1 MEQEAE
7 KVWFAMRATY
17 RRELIAQRQL
27 DTRGIESFVP
37 MRQEMQI
44 KGGRRR
50 RKLVPAIHNLIFVH
64 AEPSVL
70 QAEKAKMPY
79 LQYMIRRG
87 INERGEKI
95 VVPTDQMERFI
106 AITNSEEAELLYL
119 GASDIPLAEGM
130 RVRIHGGSCDGQE
143 GQLMKLPGFRN
154 RKVVV
159 AIEGVIAVILV
170 NVAPEQIE
178 VLDA

>member
-1 MEQEAE
+1 MEQREE

-27 DTRGIESFVP
+27 DTLGIESFVP
-37 MRQEMQI
+37 MRQQMEI
-44 KGGRRR
+44 KGRRR
-50 RKLVPAIHNLIFVH
+50 HRKMVPAIHNLIFVH
-64 AEPSVL
+64 AEPTEL
-70 QAEKAKMPY
+70 QAQKAKMPY
-79 LQYMIRRG
+79 LQYMVRRG
-87 INERGEKI
+87 IHARGEKI

-106 AITNSEEAELLYL
+106 TLTTSTEEELMYL
-119 GASDIPLAEGM
+119 GASEVSLEEGM

-143 GQLMKLPGFRN
+143 GHLLKLPGFRS

-170 NVAPEQIE
+170 NVLPEQLEILE
-178 VLDA
+178 D